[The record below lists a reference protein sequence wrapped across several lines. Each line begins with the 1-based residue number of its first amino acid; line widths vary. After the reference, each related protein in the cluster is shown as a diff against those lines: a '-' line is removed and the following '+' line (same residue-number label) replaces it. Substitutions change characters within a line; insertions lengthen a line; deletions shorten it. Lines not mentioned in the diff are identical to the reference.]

1 MIAGTTAPEGAW
13 PWQVLLKANGRPGCG
28 GSLISPDW
36 VVTAAHCINGGS
48 YSVVLDKLF
57 VTLFRGHLF
66 STYAQCCNKLK
77 FLTS

>member
-28 GSLISPDW
+28 GSLISPGW

-48 YSVVLDKLF
+48 YSVV
-57 VTLFRGHLF
+57 
-66 STYAQCCNKLK
+66 
-77 FLTS
+77 